1 MSSIVRICRY
11 CHTDCLQAVD
21 TSFCVKPNE
30 DNPYGCR
37 GNREQEDIYPVFLS
51 VIAAIQG
58 IKSVQIGKG
67 FVMMDI
73 FCVITQMIYIPY
85 MQISFCINMLS
96 TVLILQN
103 NLSYYY
109 KISIYL
115 VIFREVVS
123 EVQEELLIF
132 RIVD

>member
-1 MSSIVRICRY
+1 MRTI
-11 CHTDCLQAVD
+11 
-21 TSFCVKPNE
+21 
-30 DNPYGCR
+30 
-37 GNREQEDIYPVFLS
+37 EDIYPIFLS

-73 FCVITQMIYIPY
+73 FCVITQMKYIPY

-115 VIFREVVS
+115 VIFREVVN
-123 EVQEELLIF
+123 EVQEELFLF
-132 RIVD
+132 RIAD